1 MSAELMEKYIA
12 EGIRALERM
21 EDSSRQGKRISEET
35 LMRLI
40 RANEDTE
47 YGKKFHFRDIRS
59 YADYA
64 EKVPFSVFEDYEPYI
79 ERMLLLNRKNQITAD
94 EVVYFAHTSGTSGL
108 SKMIPCTQRA
118 LDLLFTTVFQ
128 RVFGLYESTC
138 GRAEGG
144 RAEGG
149 TPDRKGVNL
158 MESRIGYTPYGV
170 AHGAVSETLNHPEDT
185 PFYNILPDEL
195 VYPVAEFD
203 RRHLKMLFALRERRL
218 SFFMCTFSP
227 TLYDM
232 IVYIRQ
238 HWRSLCDD
246 METGKINADVAI
258 DPQLRK
264 RLEAKLIPD
273 PERASEVRAIME
285 KNEDGAFVPLLWPEL
300 KWIATVGTATFAPFI
315 DRLRPA
321 LGTEIAVD
329 YLGYVCSEATVA
341 APLRE
346 NDPACMLLPYG
357 GFYEFIPVEEG
368 AAEQPLLMDQLEI
381 GKEYELVVTNLSG
394 FYRYRLG
401 DVIRVTGYHNECPMI
416 VFSYRKNQLI
426 SMYGEKVTETV
437 LRTAVKAMEEES
449 QTEILE
455 YSVYADTETV
465 PGHYTVLM
473 ESDREITPDACP
485 YYSEILNRRLCEIHD
500 SYRKKI
506 NEKTMMPL
514 KVIFVQPQ
522 TYALYRDLK
531 VMGGASP
538 NQIKPLHVITEG
550 RLKRFFFGLLQK

>member
-1 MSAELMEKYIA
+1 MSARVMEKYIA
-12 EGIRALERM
+12 EGIRALELL
-21 EDSSRQGKRISEET
+21 EDSGRRGRSISMET

-47 YGKKFHFRDIRS
+47 YGKKYHFRDIRS

-64 EKVPFSVFEDYEPYI
+64 GMVPFSVYEDYEPYI
-79 ERMLLLNRKNQITAD
+79 ERMLCLGQKNLITAD
-94 EVVYFAHTSGTSGL
+94 EIVYYAHTSGTSGA
-108 SKMIPCTQRA
+108 SKMIPCTRNA
-118 LDLLFTTVFQ
+118 LDILFTMVFQ
-128 RVFGLYESTC
+128 RVFGLYELSC
-138 GRAEGG
+138 RS
-144 RAEGG
+144 RGG
-149 TPDRKGVNL
+149 TGMPDCKGINL

-170 AHGAVSETLNHPEDT
+170 AHGAVSETLNRPEDT
-185 PFYNILPDEL
+185 PFYNILPEEMI
-195 VYPVAEFD
+195 YPGAEFD
-203 RRHLKMLFALRERRL
+203 RRHLKMLFALRERNL
-218 SFFMCTFSP
+218 SFLMSTFSP

-232 IVYIRQ
+232 IIYIRQ
-238 HWRSLCDD
+238 HWRTLCDD
-246 METGKINADVAI
+246 IETGKISADAAV

-273 PERASEVRAIME
+273 RERASEIRTVME
-285 KNEDGAFVPLLWPEL
+285 KHENGAFVPLLWPDL
-300 KWIATVGTATFAPFI
+300 KRIATVGTATFAPFI
-315 DRLRPA
+315 DQLRPVM
-321 LGTEIAVD
+321 GRETAVD

-341 APLRE
+341 VPLRE
-346 NDPACMLLPYG
+346 DDPACMLLPFG

-368 AAEQPLLMDQLEI
+368 AAADPLLMNQLET

-401 DVIRVTGYHNECPMI
+401 DVIRVTGYHHECPMI

-437 LRTAVKAMEEES
+437 LRSAVKAMEKES
-449 QTEILE
+449 GTEILE
-455 YSVYADTETV
+455 YSVYADTGTV

-473 ESDREITPDACP
+473 ESSREITPDAWP
-485 YYSEILNRRLCEIHD
+485 FYSEILNRRLCEIHD

-506 NEKTMMPL
+506 DGKIMLPL
-514 KVIFVQPQ
+514 EVKFVQPQ

-538 NQIKPLHVITEG
+538 NQIKPLHVITDG
-550 RLKRFFFGLLQK
+550 ALKRFFFGLLQT

>member
-1 MSAELMEKYIA
+1 MSARVMEKYIA
-12 EGIRALERM
+12 EGIRALELL
-21 EDSSRQGKRISEET
+21 EDSGRRGGSISMET

-47 YGKKFHFRDIRS
+47 YGKKYHFRDIRS

-64 EKVPFSVFEDYEPYI
+64 GMVPFSVYEDYEPYI
-79 ERMLLLNRKNQITAD
+79 ERMLCLGQKNLITAD
-94 EVVYFAHTSGTSGL
+94 EIVYYAHTSGTSGA
-108 SKMIPCTQRA
+108 SKMIPCTRSA
-118 LDLLFTTVFQ
+118 LDILFTMVFQ
-128 RVFGLYESTC
+128 RVFGLYELSC
-138 GRAEGG
+138 RS
-144 RAEGG
+144 RGG
-149 TPDRKGVNL
+149 TGMPDCKGINL
-158 MESRIGYTPYGV
+158 MESRIGYTPHGV
-170 AHGAVSETLNHPEDT
+170 AHGAVSETLNRPEDT
-185 PFYNILPDEL
+185 LFYNILPEEMI
-195 VYPVAEFD
+195 YPGAEFD
-203 RRHLKMLFALRERRL
+203 RRHLKMLFALRERNL
-218 SFFMCTFSP
+218 SFLMSTFSP

-232 IVYIRQ
+232 IIYIRQ
-238 HWRSLCDD
+238 HWRTLCDD
-246 METGKINADVAI
+246 IETGKISADAAV

-273 PERASEVRAIME
+273 RERASEIRTVME
-285 KNEDGAFVPLLWPEL
+285 KHENGAFVPLLWPDL
-300 KWIATVGTATFAPFI
+300 KRIATVGTATFAPFI
-315 DRLRPA
+315 DQLRPVM
-321 LGTEIAVD
+321 GRETAVD

-341 APLRE
+341 VPLRE
-346 NDPACMLLPYG
+346 DDPACMLLPFG

-368 AAEQPLLMDQLEI
+368 AAADPLLMNQLET

-401 DVIRVTGYHNECPMI
+401 DVIRVTGYHHECPMI

-437 LRTAVKAMEEES
+437 LRSAVKAMEKES
-449 QTEILE
+449 GTEILE
-455 YSVYADTETV
+455 YSVYADTGTV

-473 ESDREITPDACP
+473 ESSREITPDAWP

-506 NEKTMMPL
+506 DGKIMLPL
-514 KVIFVQPQ
+514 EVKFVQPQ

-538 NQIKPLHVITEG
+538 NQIKPLHVITDG
-550 RLKRFFFGLLQK
+550 ALKRFFFGLLQT

>member
-1 MSAELMEKYIA
+1 MSAELMKKYIS
-12 EGIRALERM
+12 EGNLALQRM
-21 EDSSRQGKRISEET
+21 EDSSRQGKSISMET
-35 LMRLI
+35 LMRVI

-47 YGKKFHFRDIRS
+47 YGKKYHFRDIRS

-64 EKVPFSVFEDYEPYI
+64 ERVPFSVYEDYEPYI
-79 ERMLLLNRKNQITAD
+79 ERMLCYNQKKLITAD
-94 EVVYFAHTSGTSGL
+94 EVVYYAHTSGTSGV
-108 SKMIPCTQRA
+108 SKMIPCTQNA
-118 LDLLFTTVFQ
+118 LDILFTTVFQ
-128 RVFGLYESTC
+128 RVFGLYGSTR
-138 GRAEGG
+138 GSTLGAG
-144 RAEGG
+144 A
-149 TPDRKGVNL
+149 PDLKGADL
-158 MESRIGYTPYGV
+158 MESRIGFTPYGV
-170 AHGAVSETLNHPEDT
+170 AHGAVSETLNHPKDT

-195 VYPVAEFD
+195 IYPHGEFD
-203 RRHLKMLFALRERRL
+203 RRHLKMLFALRERHL
-218 SFFMCTFSP
+218 SFLMSTFSP

-232 IVYIRQ
+232 IIYIRQ

-246 METGKINADVAI
+246 IEAGKINADVAI

-264 RLEAKLIPD
+264 QLEAKLIPD
-273 PERASEVRAIME
+273 QERASEIRTIME
-285 KNEDGAFVPLLWPEL
+285 RHENGAFVPLLWPDM
-300 KWIATVGTATFAPFI
+300 KRIATVGTATFAPFI
-315 DRLRPA
+315 DRLRPI
-321 LGTEIAVD
+321 LGKEISVD

-346 NDPACMLLPYG
+346 DDPACMLLPFG

-368 AAEQPLLMDQLEI
+368 AEDHPLLMDQLEI

-401 DVIRVTGYHNECPMI
+401 DVIRVTGYHHECPMI

-437 LRTAVKAMEEES
+437 LRTAVKAMEAES
-449 QTEILE
+449 GTEILE

-473 ESDREITPDACP
+473 ESERDIPPDAWP
-485 YYSEILNRRLCEIHD
+485 YYSEILDRKLCEIHD

-506 NEKTMMPL
+506 NEKTMLPL
-514 KVIFVQPQ
+514 KVNFVQPQ

-538 NQIKPLHVITEG
+538 NQIKPIHVITDG
-550 RLKRFFFGLLQK
+550 RIKRFFFGLLQR

>member
-1 MSAELMEKYIA
+1 MSAELMKKYIA

-21 EDSSRQGKRISEET
+21 EDAGRHGKSISMET
-35 LMRLI
+35 LMHLI

-47 YGKKFHFRDIRS
+47 YGKKYHFRDIRS
-59 YADYA
+59 YADFA
-64 EKVPFSVFEDYEPYI
+64 EKVPFSVYEDYEPYI
-79 ERMLLLNRKNQITAD
+79 ERMLCLNQKNLITAD
-94 EVVYFAHTSGTSGL
+94 EVVYYAHTSGTSGV
-108 SKMIPCTQRA
+108 SKMIPCTQSA
-118 LDLLFTTVFQ
+118 LDILFTTVFQ
-128 RVFGLYESTC
+128 RVFGLYDSAC
-138 GRAEGG
+138 GSRAGG
-144 RAEGG
+144 GV
-149 TPDRKGVNL
+149 PDWKGVNL

-170 AHGAVSETLNHPEDT
+170 AHGAVSETLNHSEDT
-185 PFYNILPDEL
+185 PFYNILPDEMI
-195 VYPVAEFD
+195 YPVAEFD
-203 RRHLKMLFALRERRL
+203 RRHLKMLFALRERHL
-218 SFFMCTFSP
+218 SFLMSTFSP

-232 IVYIRQ
+232 IIYIRQ

-246 METGKINADVAI
+246 METGKIAADVAI

-264 RLEAKLIPD
+264 CLEAKLIPD
-273 PERASEVRAIME
+273 QERASEIRAIME
-285 KNEDGAFVPLLWPEL
+285 RHEDGAFVPLLWPDL

-315 DRLRPA
+315 DRLRPI
-321 LGTEIAVD
+321 LGKGITVD
-329 YLGYVCSEATVA
+329 YLGYVCSEAAVA

-346 NDPACMLLPYG
+346 DDPACMLLPFG

-368 AAEQPLLMDQLEI
+368 ASDHPLMMDQLEI

-401 DVIRVTGYHNECPMI
+401 DVIRVTGYHHECPMI

-437 LRTAVKAMEEES
+437 LRTAVKAMEAECK
-449 QTEILE
+449 TEILE
-455 YSVYADTETV
+455 YSVYADMETV

-473 ESDREITPDACP
+473 ESSREVTPDAWP
-485 YYSEILNRRLCEIHD
+485 KFSEILNRSLCEIHD

-506 NEKTMMPL
+506 NEGTMLPL
-514 KVIFVQPQ
+514 KVKFVQPQ

-538 NQIKPLHVITEG
+538 NQIKPIHVITDG
-550 RLKRFFFGLLQK
+550 RLKRFFFGLLQR

>member
-1 MSAELMEKYIA
+1 MSARVMEKYIA
-12 EGIRALERM
+12 EGIRALELL
-21 EDSSRQGKRISEET
+21 EDSGRRGRSISMET

-47 YGKKFHFRDIRS
+47 YGKKYHFRDIRS

-64 EKVPFSVFEDYEPYI
+64 GMVPFSVYEDYEPYI
-79 ERMLLLNRKNQITAD
+79 ERMLCLGQKNLITAD
-94 EVVYFAHTSGTSGL
+94 EIVYYAHTSGTSGA
-108 SKMIPCTQRA
+108 SKMIPCTRSA
-118 LDLLFTTVFQ
+118 LDILFTMVFQ
-128 RVFGLYESTC
+128 RVFGLYELSC
-138 GRAEGG
+138 RS
-144 RAEGG
+144 RGG
-149 TPDRKGVNL
+149 TGMPDCKGINL
-158 MESRIGYTPYGV
+158 MESRIGYTPHGV
-170 AHGAVSETLNHPEDT
+170 AHGAVSETLNRPEDT
-185 PFYNILPDEL
+185 LFYNILPEEMI
-195 VYPVAEFD
+195 YPGAEFD
-203 RRHLKMLFALRERRL
+203 RRHLKMLFALRERNL
-218 SFFMCTFSP
+218 SFLMSTFSP

-232 IVYIRQ
+232 IIYIRQ
-238 HWRSLCDD
+238 HWRTLCDD
-246 METGKINADVAI
+246 IETGKISADAAV

-273 PERASEVRAIME
+273 RERASEIRTVME
-285 KNEDGAFVPLLWPEL
+285 KHENGAFVPLLWPDL
-300 KWIATVGTATFAPFI
+300 KRIATVGTATFAPFI
-315 DRLRPA
+315 DQLRPVM
-321 LGTEIAVD
+321 GRETAVD

-341 APLRE
+341 VPLRE
-346 NDPACMLLPYG
+346 DDPACMLLPFG

-368 AAEQPLLMDQLEI
+368 AAADPLLMNQLET

-401 DVIRVTGYHNECPMI
+401 DVIRVTGYNHECPMI

-437 LRTAVKAMEEES
+437 LRSAVKAMEKES
-449 QTEILE
+449 GTEILE
-455 YSVYADTETV
+455 YSVYADTGTV

-473 ESDREITPDACP
+473 ESSREITPDAWP

-506 NEKTMMPL
+506 DGKIMLPL
-514 KVIFVQPQ
+514 EVSFVQPQ

-538 NQIKPLHVITEG
+538 NQIKPLHVITDG
-550 RLKRFFFGLLQK
+550 ALKRFFFGLLQT